1 MFKCFNSLKFWLNS
15 LQCSFFHFHL
25 HLIPLDWIIN
35 YFLWILINNHFDLHT
50 NYYQWTQPTRTTITW
65 VIWVLVLIPLHLMM
79 LMLMLMLYNFDNE
92 SSCHWSF
99 ILIMIFN
106 RLVFIYLII
115 ILIISLIN
123 LFYFILIHMKKL
135 SICLVGCEGHF

>member
-1 MFKCFNSLKFWLNS
+1 MFQFIEILAQFIAML
-15 LQCSFFHFHL
+15 FFHFHF

-35 YFLWILINNHFDLHT
+35 YFLWILINNHFDFHT
-50 NYYQWTQPTRTTITW
+50 NYYQWTQPTRTTIKW
-65 VIWVLVLIPLHLMM
+65 VIWVLVLIPLHLMMLM